1 MRRLFVLRHAKAS
14 QHDPGGRDFDRP
26 LTNPGQAA
34 AESVGKFLKERNFVF
49 DLVLASPA
57 ARVRQTIAC
66 LAETYERPIDPD
78 FREEIYNAS
87 TPTLL
92 ELLRSIEEGAENV
105 LLVGHNPGL
114 QELVLQLADAGSNAL
129 ALEVSD
135 SFSTGALA
143 RLDVPDGWSGLR
155 LGSCPLVEFIRPRDL
170 TS

>member
-26 LTNPGQAA
+26 LTDPGRAA
-34 AESVGKFLKERNFVF
+34 AASIGEFLKDRDFVF

-66 LAETYERPIDPD
+66 LAETYERPIEPD
-78 FREEIYNAS
+78 FREAIYNAS

-92 ELLRSIEEGAENV
+92 ELLRSIEGEAENV

-114 QELVLQLADAGSNAL
+114 QELVLQLADAGSYAL
-129 ALEVSD
+129 ALEVSG

-143 RLDVPDGWSGLR
+143 RLDVPGNWAGLRSGL
-155 LGSCPLVEFIRPRDL
+155 CPLVEFIRPRDL
-170 TS
+170 AS